1 MTLLLRCRLENEDAV
16 DFGVSGLNGISASLA
31 YNEHEVNRGE
41 ALGEFET
48 YRELIRLRIAD
59 RLANFA
65 LPIFKLLIQGQG
77 PIADVILQERGP
89 IADVVLNDPTHVFP
103 VKTGV
108 SPAHDQ
114 F

>member
-1 MTLLLRCRLENEDAV
+1 M
-16 DFGVSGLNGISASLA
+16 
-31 YNEHEVNRGE
+31 NRGE
-41 ALGEFET
+41 SLGEFET
-48 YRELIRLRIAD
+48 YRELISLRLAD

-65 LPIFKLLIQGQG
+65 LPIFKLLIQG
-77 PIADVILQERGP
+77 RGP

-103 VKTGV
+103 VDVVLDDSTHIFPVKTGV